1 MNDTIMT
8 AEDVERKLEMNLLG
22 SLPEEVHEDDGA
34 KIKKTNK
41 EKKKV
46 KQRNMKKQPGKMKSA

>member
-46 KQRNMKKQPGKMKSA
+46 KQSIG